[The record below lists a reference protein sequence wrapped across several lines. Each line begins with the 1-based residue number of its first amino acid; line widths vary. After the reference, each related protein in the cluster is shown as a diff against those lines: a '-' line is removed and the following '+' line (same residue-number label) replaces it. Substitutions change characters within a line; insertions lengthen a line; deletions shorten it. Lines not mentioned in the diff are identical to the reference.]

1 MKAARD
7 MDVLVT
13 LTNDRA
19 AGGPEATPSS
29 PDEQAS
35 SDLLRDLRM
44 WLTGEPQLRG
54 RVRLVD
60 GQGGDGALSGG
71 LPEALQVVVGTG
83 GALASLSAVV
93 IAWLGTRKNGEIT
106 VAVSRSGDPA
116 GDARVELSVK
126 GVKGLDL
133 AATRALTEHVTALLS
148 DHGTPG
154 HSEPAHPA
162 EPDGPAEPDEPAGP
176 GQAGTPRPGGRQ
188 DRGGDDNH

>member
-1 MKAARD
+1 

-13 LTNDRA
+13 VTNDRA
-19 AGGPEATPSS
+19 AGGPEATASS

-35 SDLLRDLRM
+35 SDLLRDLRV
-44 WLTGEPQLRG
+44 WLSGEPQLRG

-71 LPEALQVVVGTG
+71 LPEALQVVLGTG
-83 GALASLSAVV
+83 GALASLSTVV
-93 IAWLGTRKNGEIT
+93 IAWLGTRKTGEIT

-154 HSEPAHPA
+154 RSEPAHPA
-162 EPDGPAEPDEPAGP
+162 EPDGPAGP
-176 GQAGTPRPGGRQ
+176 GQAGTPGPGGRQ
-188 DRGGDDNH
+188 GRGGDDSH

>member
-7 MDVLVT
+7 TDVVVT
-13 LTNDRA
+13 VANDRA
-19 AGGPEATPSS
+19 AGGEATAGS

-35 SDLLRDLRM
+35 GDLLRELRV

-54 RVRLVD
+54 RVHLVD
-60 GQGGDGALSGG
+60 GQGGDGSPSGALSGG

-83 GALASLSAVV
+83 GTLASLAAVV

-106 VAVSRSGDPA
+106 VAVSRSGDPV
-116 GDARVELSVK
+116 GEARVELSVK

-148 DHGTPG
+148 DLVPPG

-162 EPDGPAEPDEPAGP
+162 EGDGSAGP
-176 GQAGTPRPGGRQ
+176 GRAGAPGSGGRQ
-188 DRGGDDNH
+188 GRGDE